1 MPLFLADLHLKS
13 RTWTNNAVIRGDA
26 YSVLQVIAQ
35 STNSP
40 TLIIGGD
47 FFDSNRPTSEDLYH
61 AATFLKNFDRVYY
74 VRGNHDSCE
83 PHWFESLRCMVN
95 GSVNP
100 QITELHGQIIE
111 IEPSVYLTGISWMP
125 SRDQLKQTIYDTIQY
140 YCDNYP
146 EDSRLYCVI
155 HTSFKHL
162 LAFEGAYTLDAD
174 AMNEKFGHRNITI
187 LVGDIHT
194 RSTRTYYKKS
204 DQSEGLII
212 HSPGACYPQSTAE
225 IEEDHCVT
233 QLNFGGGDAAFVAS
247 DVTVRQYLRVV
258 WKDQEA
264 LDQILKSLNDDKEL
278 KERSVLQPL
287 VWVVVTDMD
296 RMPHINPADYPNLL
310 IQIRVEIPDN
320 ADAAKVAGADPADGY
335 TMQQALEDEFNDP
348 DMAAMAI
355 QLINSPSPLEE
366 LQRYTDFWKV
376 EKVID

>member
-1 MPLFLADLHLKS
+1 MAVFLADLHLKS
-13 RTWTNNAVIRGDA
+13 RTWTNNAVVRGDA
-26 YSVLQVIAQ
+26 YAVLKKITSRVLDK
-35 STNSP
+35 

-47 FFDSNRPTSEDLYH
+47 FFDSNRPTSEDLMCT
-61 AATFLKNFDRVYY
+61 AEFLDRFTRIFY
-74 VRGNHDSCE
+74 VRGNHDNCE
-83 PHWFESLRCMVN
+83 PYWFTALSWLDHSDDRDV
-95 GSVNP
+95 
-100 QITELHGQIIE
+100 IELHGQIE
-111 IEPSVYLTGISWMP
+111 ELTKGVYITGVSWIP
-125 SRDQLKQTIYDTIQY
+125 SRDQLKQTIFNTLQY

-146 EDSRLYCVI
+146 KNSRLYCVL

-174 AMNEKFGHRNITI
+174 ELNEKFGDRDIVI

-194 RSTRTYYKKS
+194 RSTRVYKRPDGK
-204 DQSEGLII
+204 DGLIV

-225 IEEDHCVT
+225 IEEEHCIT
-233 QLNFGGGDAAFVAS
+233 SLDYDGRGERGFVDI
-247 DVTVRQYLRVV
+247 DVTVRNYIRVT
-258 WKDQEA
+258 WQDQAA
-264 LDQILKSLNDDKEL
+264 LDKMLEDLNNNKEML
-278 KERSVLQPL
+278 AEYPLPPL

-296 RMPHINPADYPNLL
+296 KMPRINPASYPNLL
-310 IQIRVEIPDN
+310 IQIRVEVPDN

-366 LQRYTDFWKV
+366 LQRYTEFWKV